1 MEDIKKL
8 SKSSIN
14 CVSVDVA
21 SLSLGELHGHRSRYL
36 ATVSVSVSGDRSR
49 SSSLAINIS
58 VIIMSGTGKLPQ
70 KRKLPTLPE
79 NEKKLYDLIWS
90 KETLGIWTA
99 DMKKETGLAN
109 NAVTKAL
116 KSLQSKGLIKDVVN
130 IHNKAKKIY
139 MAVEFEPSEEISG
152 GTWYS
157 EGSLDLEFIT
167 ILREQCRRYVE
178 RLKVATAENV
188 CQFIND
194 SGIFKIVCDLPQ
206 IKEIMS
212 AMVLD
217 KEIEES
223 ISSGV
228 GDFFNIQAGR
238 KCYRSLKGRD
248 GPKEGFFSSVPCGV
262 CPRINECSPDG
273 IISPN
278 TCVYYQKWLGLD
290 Y

>member
-1 MEDIKKL
+1 MQ
-8 SKSSIN
+8 
-14 CVSVDVA
+14 
-21 SLSLGELHGHRSRYL
+21 
-36 ATVSVSVSGDRSR
+36 
-49 SSSLAINIS
+49 NIS
-58 VIIMSGTGKLPQ
+58 AVIMMSGTGKLPQ
-70 KRKLPTLPE
+70 KRKVPALPE

-99 DMKKETGLAN
+99 DMKKETGLSN

-116 KSLQSKGLIKDVVN
+116 KSLQSKGFIKDVVN

-139 MAVEFEPSEEISG
+139 MAVEFEPSKEISG

-167 ILREQCRRYVE
+167 ILREQCRLHVE
-178 RLKVATAENV
+178 RLKVATLENV
-188 CQFIND
+188 WQFIRD
-194 SGIFKIVCDLPQ
+194 SKVFYIDFSLQQ

-217 KEIEES
+217 KELEEL

-228 GDFFNIQAGR
+228 GDFFHIRAGR
-238 KCYRSLKGRD
+238 ECYRSLKGRD
-248 GPKEGFFSSVPCGV
+248 GPKEGFFSAVPCGV